1 MPARPRRPRDKA
13 KVEVGVQVVE
23 RWILAALRHRPC
35 FSLAE
40 LNQAIRELLTRLN
53 QRPFKRQ
60 PDSRQTLFLTQ
71 EQPALRPLPTVPYE
85 FAEWKKTF
93 FHKVNIEFKDAI
105 KAKELRRD
113 VSNEVLEVMKGR
125 LEFYGASIQ
134 VAEKAKD
141 NNLARLTFRYATQMA
156 NNLFLKTLSET
167 GKEISVKDMIN
178 AFLTWVE
185 SFDCG
190 IDLLQQQ
197 HYREPK

>member
-1 MPARPRRPRDKA
+1 MYYVEGFVELSQFGFIVRKEFNGFVSEKPAAVTSDGRDCKMIGDVPVPVDNIKKLMEVMVTGVEELDMSKLFPPATKRR
-13 KVEVGVQVVE
+13 
-23 RWILAALRHRPC
+23 
-35 FSLAE
+35 
-40 LNQAIRELLTRLN
+40 IRKESFT
-53 QRPFKRQ
+53 
-60 PDSRQTLFLTQ
+60 QT
-71 EQPALRPLPTVPYE
+71 PMYDE

-113 VSNEVLEVMKGR
+113 ASNEVLEVMKDR

-167 GKEISVKDMIN
+167 GKDISVKDMIKAFKGGLN
-178 AFLTWVE
+178 A
-185 SFDCG
+185 
-190 IDLLQQQ
+190 
-197 HYREPK
+197 

>member
-1 MPARPRRPRDKA
+1 MFYVEGFVELSQFGFIVRKEFNGFVGEEPVAVTSEGRACKIIGDIPVPVDNIKKVMEVKVTGVEELDMSKLFPPATKRP
-13 KVEVGVQVVE
+13 
-23 RWILAALRHRPC
+23 
-35 FSLAE
+35 
-40 LNQAIRELLTRLN
+40 IRKESFT
-53 QRPFKRQ
+53 
-60 PDSRQTLFLTQ
+60 QT
-71 EQPALRPLPTVPYE
+71 PVYDE

-178 AFLTWVE
+178 AFK
-185 SFDCG
+185 DG
-190 IDLLQQQ
+190 
-197 HYREPK
+197 RNAK